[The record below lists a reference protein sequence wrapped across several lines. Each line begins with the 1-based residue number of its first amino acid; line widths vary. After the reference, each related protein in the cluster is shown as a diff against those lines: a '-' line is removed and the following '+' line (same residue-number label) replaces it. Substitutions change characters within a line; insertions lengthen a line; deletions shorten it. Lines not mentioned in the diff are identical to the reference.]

1 MCVRRSQ
8 ATPPYKSNPHKFYEE
23 LRPALQGLE
32 YNKRPD
38 GYEYDE
44 TKAAVVKATTD
55 LIEHLLQVAES
66 GRASPPEKL

>member
-32 YNKRPD
+32 YNRLAD
-38 GYEYDE
+38 GYAYDE
-44 TKAAVVKATTD
+44 TKAAIVKATTN
-55 LIEHLLQVAES
+55 LVEHLLMVMET
-66 GRASPPEKL
+66 GRSTKPEEF